1 MSEPVWLTRHAL
13 ELLHS
18 ASIAE
23 HGGADGLRDEGLFE
37 SALARPQ
44 NLHAYEG
51 VIDSSRLAASYIF
64 GLAKNHAFVDGN
76 KRVAF
81 IAGALFLR
89 LNGQRL
95 VADQAQATLIML
107 SVASG
112 ALSEDDLAEWIRRHL
127 KPAQ

>member
-1 MSEPVWLTRHAL
+1 MSAPVSLDRRAL
-13 ELLHS
+13 ELLHGE
-18 ASIAE
+18 SIAE

-44 NLHAYEG
+44 NLFAYEG
-51 VIDSSRLAASYIF
+51 ETDIARLAACYGF

-81 IAGALFLR
+81 IATGLFLR
-89 LNGQRL
+89 LNGHRL
-95 VADQAQATLIML
+95 VADQVQATMTML

-112 ALSEDDLAEWIRRHL
+112 AFSESEFADWIRKHI
-127 KPAQ
+127 KPV

>member
-1 MSEPVWLTRHAL
+1 MSEPVWVDRHAL

-18 ASIAE
+18 ESIAE
-23 HGGADGLRDEGLFE
+23 HGGAEGLRDEGLFE

-44 NLHAYEG
+44 NLFAYEG
-51 VIDSSRLAASYIF
+51 VSDLARLAASYAF

-81 IAGALFLR
+81 IAAGVFLR
-89 LNGQRL
+89 INGQRL
-95 VADQAQATLIML
+95 VANQAEATLVML

-112 ALSEDDLAEWIRRHL
+112 AFSESELAEWIRKYAR
-127 KPAQ
+127 PV

>member
-1 MSEPVWLTRHAL
+1 MSEPVWLNRRVL
-13 ELLHS
+13 EMLHGES
-18 ASIAE
+18 VAE

-44 NLHAYEG
+44 NLFAYEG
-51 VIDSSRLAASYIF
+51 VTDIARLAACYGF

-81 IAGALFLR
+81 IATGLFLR
-89 LNGQRL
+89 LNGYRL
-95 VADQAQATLIML
+95 VADQVQATLTVL

-112 ALSEDDLAEWIRRHL
+112 ASSENEFAGWIRQHIRPL
-127 KPAQ
+127 

>member
-1 MSEPVWLTRHAL
+1 MSEPIWVNRQAL

-18 ASIAE
+18 ESIAE

-44 NLHAYEG
+44 NLHAYQG
-51 VIDSSRLAASYIF
+51 VDDVARLAASYAF

-81 IAGALFLR
+81 IAAGLFLW
-89 LNGQRL
+89 LNGWRL
-95 VADQAQATLIML
+95 KADQAQATLIIL

-112 ALSEDDLAEWIRRHL
+112 AMSEDELADWIGRHIV
-127 KPAQ
+127 KA